1 MTSLTPGKMRG
12 LSMIADSEGRFT
24 MLAIDQRGSMQK
36 ALAQSLG
43 AGKDRVMYEDMA
55 KMKAVITKILAPY
68 ASGVLMDPVYG
79 FSKSV
84 VYIPKSAGIL
94 LAQEESGYEQVGTE
108 RRSTLV
114 KGWSVAKTK
123 KCGAD
128 AAKIVIYYNPDT
140 SKETRAYQ
148 HDFVRRMG
156 EECEKYDVAFVFEP
170 VSYPKDG
177 GDADTSEFAKAKPA
191 IVRRT
196 VEEFSKPEYKVDL
209 LKLEFPADLKYTNE
223 YANAV
228 FDGKERTPVYTLSE
242 VKGFLKAVDGAAEH
256 PWVILSA
263 GVDIKEFIEQV
274 KLAVSSGASGFLCGR
289 ALWKKALGLYPD
301 MSAVSAFLQSEGAQ
315 NFKNA
320 NAEVYGK
327 ALPWFD
333 HKKFGGREKIELLG
347 QGESWYQKVSEDA

>member
-1 MTSLTPGKMRG
+1 
-12 LSMIADSEGRFT
+12 MIADYEGRFT

-43 AGKDRVMYEDMA
+43 VEKDRVTHEDMA
-55 KMKAVITKILAPY
+55 KMKAAITQVLAPY

-79 FSKSV
+79 FSQSV
-84 VYIPKSAGIL
+84 VHVPKFAGIL

-114 KGWSVAKTK
+114 KGWSVAKTRQ
-123 KCGAD
+123 CGAD
-128 AAKIVIYYNPDT
+128 AAKIVIYYNPDC
-140 SKETRAYQ
+140 SEETLRYQ

-156 EECEKYDVAFVFEP
+156 EECEKHDMTFVFEP
-170 VSYPKDG
+170 VSYPTDG
-177 GDADTSEFAKAKPA
+177 GDADRAEYASAKPG

-223 YANAV
+223 YAKAV
-228 FDGKERTPVYTLSE
+228 FDEKERTPVYTLAD
-242 VKGFLKAVDGAAEH
+242 VKEFLRAVDRAATH

-263 GVDIKEFIEQV
+263 GVDIREFVEQV
-274 KLAVSSGASGFLCGR
+274 KLAVFAGASGFLCGR
-289 ALWKKALGLYPD
+289 AIWKKALGLYPD
-301 MSAVSAFLQSEGAQ
+301 MDAVFSFLRSEGAQ

-320 NAEVYGK
+320 NAEVLSK

-333 HKKFGGREKIELLG
+333 HKKFGGREKIEILG
-347 QGESWYQKVSEDA
+347 QGESWYKQI